1 MSSLAKTYDPSK
13 VEERWYDYWLKND
26 LFSSKPDDREAYTIV
41 IPPPNVTGQLHLG
54 HTLNNTLQDA
64 LIRKARLEG
73 KNACW
78 VPGTDHASIATENKV
93 LDLLAEQG
101 IKKEDLTRDEFL
113 KHAWDWT
120 DKYGGIILKQLRKLG
135 ASCDW
140 DRTAFTMDKNLHDSV
155 IKVFVD
161 LFKKGY
167 IYRGARMV
175 NWDPMRKTALS
186 DEEVYHTEEN
196 SRLFHIKYQIAG
208 SDECLTIATTR
219 PETLLGDTAICVH
232 PEDER
237 YAHLKGAKAI
247 VPLVNRE
254 VPVIFD
260 EYVDMEFGTGA
271 LKVTPAHDIND
282 YNLGAKHDLESIEI
296 LNDDGTLSEAAQVYV
311 GVDRFEARK
320 KIAKE
325 LEENGQLEKIEDIRN
340 KVARSERSKVVIEPK
355 LSTQWFCKMEDIAKP
370 ALDQVLD
377 NTIEFFPKNAV
388 NTYKHW
394 LENIN
399 DWCVS
404 RQLWWGQQ
412 IPAYFYGKGQNDFVV
427 AETIEEALK
436 LAQEKTGNAELN
448 VEDLTQETDV
458 VDTWFSSWLWP
469 MTVFNGIL
477 EPENEEYKYYYP
489 TNVLVTGQD
498 IIFFWVARMIM
509 AGLEYENQYPFKD
522 VYFTGLVRDEKR
534 RKMSKSLGNSP
545 DLFET
550 FEKYSADG
558 VRLGVLLC
566 APAGNDLLYKHDLS
580 EQGRN
585 FANKVWN
592 ALRLVDGWK
601 VDESLDQS
609 DLKPAIDWFEAKLRT
624 AVEKV
629 NDAYSKYRL
638 SEAAMEI
645 YKLIWDDF
653 CSWYL
658 EMIKPGFEQP
668 ISREIYDATMNFFDE
683 LMVLLHPMMPF
694 ITEEVW
700 QNVKERKDGE
710 SIMTA
715 SWPTFEGQNP
725 DLIGFGEKMQGLVSG
740 IRNLRSQ
747 QGMSPKDAVE
757 VYIASQDKGYEMY
770 KGLISKL
777 ANVSK
782 LEYTAEKVSGA
793 KSFIIGTDEIFVPV
807 EIDAEKEKEEMQK
820 ELDRQ
825 RGFLKGVEKKLSNER
840 FVNNAPDAVVASEK
854 KKQADALARIEILE
868 KSLAE
873 LS

>member
-1 MSSLAKTYDPSK
+1 MSLAKTYDPSI
-13 VEERWYDYWLKND
+13 VEEKWYDYWMKND

-93 LDLLAEQG
+93 LELLAEQG
-101 IKKEDLTRDEFL
+101 IKKEDLTREEFL

-140 DRTAFTMDKNLHDSV
+140 DRTAFTMDEKLHDSV
-155 IKVFVD
+155 IKTFVD
-161 LFKKGY
+161 LHKKGY

-175 NWDPMRKTALS
+175 NWDPMRQTALS

-196 SRLFHIKYQIAG
+196 SRLFHIKYQILG
-208 SDECLTIATTR
+208 SDEFLTIATTR
-219 PETLLGDTAICVH
+219 PETLLGDTAICLN
-232 PEDER
+232 PNDKR
-237 YAHLKGAKAI
+237 YTHLKESKAI

-254 VPVIFD
+254 IPIIFD
-260 EYVDMEFGTGA
+260 EYVDMDFGTGA

-282 YNLGAKHDLESIEI
+282 YNLGAKHGLESIEI
-296 LNDDGTLSEAAQVYV
+296 LNDDGTLNENAELYV

-320 KIAKE
+320 KIAKD
-325 LEENGQLEKIEDIRN
+325 LEAKGQMDKIEDIRN

-377 NTIEFFPKNAV
+377 STIEFFPKNAV

-399 DWCVS
+399 DWCIS

-427 AETIEEALK
+427 AESIEEALK
-436 LAQEKTGNAELN
+436 LAQEATRNTDLKA
-448 VEDLTQETDV
+448 EDLRQETDV

-469 MTVFNGIL
+469 MSVFNGVL
-477 EPENEEYKYYYP
+477 EPDNEEINYYYP
-489 TNVLVTGQD
+489 TNVVVTGQD
-498 IIFFWVARMIM
+498 IIFFWIARMIM
-509 AGLEYENQYPFKD
+509 AGLEYKDQFPFKD

-566 APAGNDLLYKHDLS
+566 APAGNDLLYKHELS

-592 ALRLVDGWK
+592 ALRLVDGWV
-601 VDESLDQS
+601 VDE
-609 DLKPAIDWFEAKLRT
+609 DLKQPELLPAIQWFDAKLRSSI
-624 AVEKV
+624 AKV
-629 NDAYSKYRL
+629 NESYSKYRL
-638 SEAAMEI
+638 SEAAMEL
-645 YKLIWDDF
+645 YKLVWDDF

-668 ISREIYDATMNFFDE
+668 ISREIYDATMNFFE
-683 LMVLLHPMMPF
+683 EITVLLHPMMPF

-700 QNVKERKDGE
+700 QTVKKRKDGE

-715 SWPTFEGQNP
+715 TWPSDDGQDK
-725 DLIGFGEKMQGLVSG
+725 DLIAFGEKMQGLVSG
-740 IRNLRSQ
+740 IRNIRSSI
-747 QGMSPKDAVE
+747 GMSPKESVE
-757 VYIASQDKGYEMY
+757 VFIASKDNGYDENA
-770 KGLISKL
+770 GLIKKL
-777 ANVSK
+777 ANISN
-782 LEYTAEKVSGA
+782 LSYTTETVSGA

-807 EIDAEKEKEEMQK
+807 AIDVEKEKEEMQA
-820 ELDRQ
+820 ELKRQ
-825 RGFLKGVEKKLSNER
+825 KGFLIGVAKKLGNER
-840 FVNNAPDAVVASEK
+840 FVANAPEAVVSSEK
-854 KKQADALARIEILE
+854 KKQADAEARIVILE

-873 LS
+873 LG

>member
-13 VEERWYDYWLKND
+13 VEEKWYDYWLKND

-161 LFKKGY
+161 LFNKGY

-208 SDECLTIATTR
+208 SNECLTIATTR

-254 VPVIFD
+254 VPIIFD

-629 NDAYSKYRL
+629 NHAYSKYRL

-668 ISREIYDATMNFFDE
+668 ISRKIYDATMNFFDE

-694 ITEEVW
+694 ITEEIW

-757 VYIASQDKGYEMY
+757 VYIASQDKGYETY

-807 EIDAEKEKEEMQK
+807 EIDTEKEKEEMQK

>member
-1 MSSLAKTYDPSK
+1 MSLAKTYDPSI
-13 VEERWYDYWLKND
+13 VEEKWYDYWMKND

-93 LDLLAEQG
+93 LELLAEQG
-101 IKKEDLTRDEFL
+101 IKKEDLTREEFL

-140 DRTAFTMDKNLHDSV
+140 DRTAFTMDEKLHDSV
-155 IKVFVD
+155 IKTFVD
-161 LFKKGY
+161 LHKKGY

-175 NWDPMRKTALS
+175 NWDPMRQTALS

-196 SRLFHIKYQIAG
+196 SRLFHIKYQILG
-208 SDECLTIATTR
+208 SDEFLTIATTR
-219 PETLLGDTAICVH
+219 PETLLGDTAICLN
-232 PEDER
+232 PNDER
-237 YAHLKGAKAI
+237 YTHLKESKAI

-254 VPVIFD
+254 IPIIFD
-260 EYVDMEFGTGA
+260 EYVDMDFGTGA

-282 YNLGAKHDLESIEI
+282 YNLGAKHGLESIEI
-296 LNDDGTLSEAAQVYV
+296 LNDDGTLNENAELYV
-311 GVDRFEARK
+311 GEDRFEARK
-320 KIAKE
+320 KIAKD
-325 LEENGQLEKIEDIRN
+325 LEAKGQMDKIEDIRN

-377 NTIEFFPKNAV
+377 STIEFFPKNAV

-399 DWCVS
+399 DWCIS

-427 AETIEEALK
+427 AESIEEALK
-436 LAQEKTGNAELN
+436 LAQEATRNTDLKA
-448 VEDLTQETDV
+448 EDLRQETDV

-469 MTVFNGIL
+469 MSVFNGVL
-477 EPENEEYKYYYP
+477 EPDNEEINYYYP
-489 TNVLVTGQD
+489 TNVVVTGQD
-498 IIFFWVARMIM
+498 IIFFWIARMIM
-509 AGLEYENQYPFKD
+509 AGLEYKDKFPFKD

-566 APAGNDLLYKHDLS
+566 APAGNDLLYKHELS

-592 ALRLVDGWK
+592 ALRLVDGWV
-601 VDESLDQS
+601 VDE
-609 DLKPAIDWFEAKLRT
+609 DLKQPELLPAIQWFDAKLRSSI
-624 AVEKV
+624 AKV
-629 NDAYSKYRL
+629 NESYSKYRL
-638 SEAAMEI
+638 SEAAMEL
-645 YKLIWDDF
+645 YKLVWDDF

-668 ISREIYDATMNFFDE
+668 ISREIYDATMNFFE
-683 LMVLLHPMMPF
+683 EITVLLHPMMPF

-700 QNVKERKDGE
+700 QTVKKRKDGE

-715 SWPTFEGQNP
+715 TWPSDEGQDK
-725 DLIGFGEKMQGLVSG
+725 DLIAFGEKMQGLVSG
-740 IRNLRSQ
+740 IRNIRSSI
-747 QGMSPKDAVE
+747 GMSPKESVE
-757 VYIASQDKGYEMY
+757 VFIASKDNGYDENA
-770 KGLISKL
+770 GLIKKL
-777 ANVSK
+777 ANISN
-782 LEYTAEKVSGA
+782 LSYTTETVSGA

-807 EIDAEKEKEEMQK
+807 AIDVEKEKKEMQA
-820 ELDRQ
+820 ELKRQ
-825 RGFLKGVEKKLSNER
+825 KGFLIGVAKKLGNER
-840 FVNNAPDAVVASEK
+840 FVANAPEAVVSSEK
-854 KKQADALARIEILE
+854 KKQADAEARIVILE

-873 LS
+873 LG

>member
-1 MSSLAKTYDPSK
+1 MSSLAKTYDPSI
-13 VEERWYDYWLKND
+13 VEDKWYEYWMENK
-26 LFSSKPDDREAYTIV
+26 LFSSKPDERESYTIV

-101 IKKEDLTRDEFL
+101 IKKDDLSREDFL

-140 DRTAFTMDKNLHDSV
+140 DRTAFTMDDNLYKSV

-161 LFKKGY
+161 LHKKGF

-175 NWDPMRKTALS
+175 NWDPMRQTALS
-186 DEEVYHTEEN
+186 DEEVYYTEEN
-196 SRLFHIKYQIAG
+196 SRLFHIKYRIVG
-208 SDECLTIATTR
+208 SDEFLTIATTR

-232 PEDER
+232 PDDER
-237 YAHLKGAKAI
+237 YTHLKGTKAI

-254 VPVIFD
+254 IPVIFD
-260 EYVDMEFGTGA
+260 DYVDMEFGTGA
-271 LKVTPAHDIND
+271 LKVTPAHDLND
-282 YNLGAKHDLESIEI
+282 YNLGAKHGLESIEI
-296 LNDDGTLSEAAQVYV
+296 LNDDGTLSSNAELYV

-320 KIAKE
+320 KISKD
-325 LEENGQLEKIEDIRN
+325 LEAAGLLDKIEDIRN

-355 LSTQWFCKMEDIAKP
+355 LSTQWFCKMEEIAKP
-370 ALDQVLD
+370 ALDKVLD
-377 NTIEFFPKNAV
+377 STIGFYPKNAV

-399 DWCVS
+399 DWCIS

-412 IPAYFYGKGQNDFVV
+412 IPAYYYGKGQNDFVV

-436 LAQEKTGNAELN
+436 EARSTTGNSALT
-448 VEDLTQETDV
+448 VDDLTQETDV

-469 MTVFNGIL
+469 MSVFNGIL
-477 EPENEEYKYYYP
+477 EPDNEEFNYYYP
-489 TNVLVTGQD
+489 TNVVVTGQD
-498 IIFFWVARMIM
+498 IIFFWIARMIM
-509 AGLEYENQYPFKD
+509 AGLEYKNEYPFKD

-566 APAGNDLLYKHDLS
+566 APAGNDLLYSHDLS

-585 FANKVWN
+585 FANKIWN
-592 ALRLVDGWK
+592 ALRLVDGWT
-601 VDESLDQS
+601 VDEN
-609 DLKPAIDWFEAKLRT
+609 LKQPELLPSIKWFKSKLNA

-629 NDAYSKYRL
+629 NISFEKYRL
-638 SEAAMEI
+638 SEAAMEL
-645 YKLIWDDF
+645 YKLVWDDF

-668 ISREIYDATMNFFDE
+668 ISREIYDATMNFFEE

-700 QNVKERKDGE
+700 QTVKPRKAGD
-710 SIMTA
+710 SIMKA
-715 SWPTFEGQNP
+715 EWPKAEEK
-725 DLIGFGEKMQGLVSG
+725 DAELLAFGEKMQELVSG
-740 IRNLRSQ
+740 IRNIRSQ
-747 QGMSPKDAVE
+747 QGISPKEAVE
-757 VYIASQDKGYEMY
+757 VFITSQDQGYENY

-777 ANVSK
+777 GNVSK
-782 LEYTAEKVSGA
+782 LEYTTESIAGA

-807 EIDAEKEKEEMQK
+807 ALDIEKEKAEIEK
-820 ELDRQ
+820 ELARQ
-825 RGFLKGVEKKLSNER
+825 KGFLVGVAKKLGNER
-840 FVNNAPDAVVASEK
+840 FVANAPDAVVAAEK
-854 KKQADALARIEILE
+854 QKQADAEARIVILE

>member
-13 VEERWYDYWLKND
+13 VEEKWYDYWMKND

-113 KHAWDWT
+113 KHAWEWT

-161 LFKKGY
+161 LFNKGY

-175 NWDPMRKTALS
+175 NWDPMRQTALS

-208 SDECLTIATTR
+208 SDEFLTIATTR
-219 PETLLGDTAICVH
+219 PETLLGDTAICVN
-232 PEDER
+232 PNDER
-237 YAHLKGAKAI
+237 YTHLKGAKAI

-254 VPVIFD
+254 IPVIFD

-282 YNLGAKHDLESIEI
+282 YNLGAKHGLESIEI
-296 LNDDGTLSEAAQVYV
+296 LNDDGTLNEAAQLYV
-311 GVDRFEARK
+311 GQDRFEVRK
-320 KIAKE
+320 QISKD
-325 LEENGQLEKIEDIRN
+325 LEAAGLLDKIEDIRN

-355 LSTQWFCKMEDIAKP
+355 LSTQWFCKMDEIAKP
-370 ALDQVLD
+370 ALDKVLD

-399 DWCVS
+399 DWCIS

-412 IPAYFYGKGQNDFVV
+412 IPAYFFGKGQNDFVV
-427 AETIEEALK
+427 AETAEEALK
-436 LAQEKTGNAELN
+436 LAQEKTGKADLKA
-448 VEDLTQETDV
+448 EDLTQETDV

-477 EPENEEYKYYYP
+477 EPDNEEFKYYYP

-566 APAGNDLLYKHDLS
+566 APAGNDLLYKHELS

-592 ALRLVDGWK
+592 ALRLVDGWQ

-609 DLKPAIDWFEAKLRT
+609 DLKPAIDWFDAKLRA

-629 NDAYSKYRL
+629 NDSYLKYRL

-668 ISREIYDATMNFFDE
+668 ISREIYDATMNFFEE

-700 QNVKERKDGE
+700 QNVKERKEGE
-710 SIMTA
+710 SIMTSA
-715 SWPTFEGQNP
+715 WPSAEGQNA
-725 DLIGFGEKMQGLVSG
+725 DLIAFGEKMQGLVSE

-757 VYIASQDKGYEMY
+757 VFIASEDKGYETY
-770 KGLISKL
+770 KGLIAKL
-777 ANVSK
+777 GNVSK
-782 LEYTAEKVSGA
+782 LEYTTDKVSNA
-793 KSFIIGTDEIFVPV
+793 KSFIIGTDEIFIPV
-807 EIDAEKEKEEMQK
+807 EIDTEKEKAEMQK
-820 ELDRQ
+820 ELERQ
-825 RGFLKGVEKKLSNER
+825 KGFLKGVEKKLSNER
-840 FVNNAPDAVVASEK
+840 FVNNAPEAVIAGER

-873 LS
+873 L

>member
-1 MSSLAKTYDPSK
+1 MSLAKTYDPSI
-13 VEERWYDYWLKND
+13 VEEKWYDYWLKND

-93 LDLLAEQG
+93 LELLAEQG
-101 IKKEDLTRDEFL
+101 IKKEDLTREEFL

-140 DRTAFTMDKNLHDSV
+140 DRTAFTMDEKLHNSV
-155 IKVFVD
+155 IKTFVD
-161 LFKKGY
+161 LHKKGY

-175 NWDPMRKTALS
+175 NWDPMRQTALS

-196 SRLFHIKYQIAG
+196 SRLFHIKYQIAE
-208 SDECLTIATTR
+208 SDEFLTIATTR
-219 PETLLGDTAICVH
+219 PETLLGDTAICLN
-232 PEDER
+232 PNDER
-237 YAHLKGAKAI
+237 YTNLKGAKAI

-254 VPVIFD
+254 IPVIFD

-282 YNLGAKHDLESIEI
+282 YNLGAKHGLESIEI
-296 LNDDGTLSEAAQVYV
+296 LNDDGTLNENAELYV

-320 KIAKE
+320 KITKDLEAK
-325 LEENGQLEKIEDIRN
+325 GQMDKIEDIRN

-370 ALDQVLD
+370 ALNQVLD
-377 NTIEFFPKNAV
+377 STIEFFPKNAV

-399 DWCVS
+399 DWCIS

-427 AETIEEALK
+427 AESIEEALK
-436 LAQEKTGNAELN
+436 LAQEATRNTDLKA
-448 VEDLTQETDV
+448 EDLRQETDV

-469 MTVFNGIL
+469 MSVFNGVL
-477 EPENEEYKYYYP
+477 EPDNEEINYYYP
-489 TNVLVTGQD
+489 TNVVVTGQD
-498 IIFFWVARMIM
+498 IIFFWIARMIM
-509 AGLEYENQYPFKD
+509 AGLEYKDQFPFKD

-566 APAGNDLLYKHDLS
+566 APAGNDLLYKHELS

-592 ALRLVDGWK
+592 ALRLVDGWV
-601 VDESLDQS
+601 VDE
-609 DLKPAIDWFEAKLRT
+609 DLKQPELLPAIQWFDAKLRSSI
-624 AVEKV
+624 AKV
-629 NDAYSKYRL
+629 NESYSKYRL
-638 SEAAMEI
+638 SEAAMEL
-645 YKLIWDDF
+645 YKLVWDDF

-668 ISREIYDATMNFFDE
+668 ISREIYDATMNFFE
-683 LMVLLHPMMPF
+683 EITVLLHPMMPF

-700 QNVKERKDGE
+700 QTVKKRKDGE

-715 SWPTFEGQNP
+715 TWPSDDGQDK
-725 DLIGFGEKMQGLVSG
+725 DLIAFGEKMQGLVSG
-740 IRNLRSQ
+740 IRNIRSSI
-747 QGMSPKDAVE
+747 GMSPKESVE
-757 VYIASQDKGYEMY
+757 VFIASKDNGYDENA
-770 KGLISKL
+770 GLIKKL
-777 ANVSK
+777 ANISN
-782 LEYTAEKVSGA
+782 LSYTTETVSGA

-807 EIDAEKEKEEMQK
+807 AIDVEKEKEEMQA
-820 ELDRQ
+820 ELKRQ
-825 RGFLKGVEKKLSNER
+825 KGFLIGVAKKLGNER
-840 FVNNAPDAVVASEK
+840 FVANAPEAVVSSEK
-854 KKQADALARIEILE
+854 KKQADAEARIVILE

-873 LS
+873 LG

>member
-1 MSSLAKTYDPSK
+1 MSSLAKTYDPSQ
-13 VEERWYDYWLKND
+13 VEEKWYDYWMKND

-101 IKKEDLTRDEFL
+101 VKKEDLTRDEFL

-161 LFKKGY
+161 LFNKGY

-175 NWDPMRKTALS
+175 NWDPMRQTALS

-208 SDECLTIATTR
+208 SKEFLTIATTR
-219 PETLLGDTAICVH
+219 PETLLGDTAICLN
-232 PEDER
+232 PNDER
-237 YAHLKGAKAI
+237 YTHLKGAKAI

-254 VPVIFD
+254 IPVIFD

-282 YNLGAKHDLESIEI
+282 YNLGAKHSLESIEI
-296 LNDDGTLSEAAQVYV
+296 LNDDGTLNENAQLYV

-325 LEENGQLEKIEDIRN
+325 LEEKGQLDKVEDILN

-355 LSTQWFCKMEDIAKP
+355 LSTQWFCKMEEIAKP

-399 DWCVS
+399 DWCIS

-412 IPAYFYGKGQNDFVV
+412 IPAFFYGKGQNDFVV
-427 AETIEEALK
+427 AETAEEALK
-436 LAQEKTGNAELN
+436 LAQEKTGNTDLKAEN
-448 VEDLTQETDV
+448 LTQETDV

-469 MTVFNGIL
+469 MSVFNGIL
-477 EPENEEYKYYYP
+477 EPDNEEINYYYP
-489 TNVLVTGQD
+489 TNVVVTGQD
-498 IIFFWVARMIM
+498 IIFFWIARMIM
-509 AGLEYENQYPFKD
+509 AGIEYKDQFPFKD

-566 APAGNDLLYKHDLS
+566 APAGNDLLYSHDLS
-580 EQGRN
+580 LQGRN
-585 FANKVWN
+585 FVNKIWN
-592 ALRLVDGWK
+592 SLRLVKGWTVDENLKQPELSSSIKWFDAKLRASVAK
-601 VDESLDQS
+601 VDESY
-609 DLKPAIDWFEAKLRT
+609 K
-624 AVEKV
+624 
-629 NDAYSKYRL
+629 KYRL
-638 SEAAMEI
+638 SEAAMEL
-645 YKLIWDDF
+645 YKLVWDDF
-653 CSWYL
+653 CSLYL

-668 ISREIYDATMNFFDE
+668 ISRELYDATINFIEE
-683 LMVLLHPMMPF
+683 LMVLLHPMVPF

-700 QNVKERKDGE
+700 QAVKERKDGE
-710 SIMTA
+710 SIMTQD
-715 SWPTFEGQNP
+715 WPTTEGQ
-725 DLIGFGEKMQGLVSG
+725 DQSVIDFSEKLEGIVTG
-740 IRNLRSQ
+740 IRNLRAKEE
-747 QGMSPKDAVE
+747 MSPKESVE
-757 VYIASQDKGYEMY
+757 VFISSKDETYLEFA
-770 KGLISKL
+770 GLIKKL

-782 LEYTAEKVSGA
+782 LEYTTESIPNS
-793 KSFIIGTDEIFVPV
+793 KSFILGTDEIFVPV
-807 EIDAEKEKEEMQK
+807 EFDVEKEKAEMEK
-820 ELDRQ
+820 ELARQ
-825 RGFLKGVEKKLSNER
+825 KGFLVGVAKKLGNER
-840 FVNNAPDAVVASEK
+840 FVANAPEAVVAAEK
-854 KKQADALARIEILE
+854 KKQADAEARIVILE

-873 LS
+873 LG

>member
-13 VEERWYDYWLKND
+13 VEEKWYDYWLKND

-64 LIRKARLEG
+64 LTRKARLEG

-161 LFKKGY
+161 LFNKGY

-186 DEEVYHTEEN
+186 DEEVYYTEEN

-208 SDECLTIATTR
+208 TNECLTIATTR

-232 PEDER
+232 PKDKR
-237 YAHLKGAKAI
+237 YGHLKGAKAI

-254 VPVIFD
+254 VPIIFD
-260 EYVDMEFGTGA
+260 DYVDMEFGTGA

-296 LNDDGTLSEAAQVYV
+296 LNDDGTLSEAAQIYV

-325 LEENGQLEKIEDIRN
+325 LEENGQLEKVEDIRN

-436 LAQEKTGNAELN
+436 LAQEKTGNADLN
-448 VEDLTQETDV
+448 AEDLTQETDV

-566 APAGNDLLYKHDLS
+566 APAGNDLLYKHELS

-585 FANKVWN
+585 FTNKVWN

-601 VDESLDQS
+601 VDESLDQT

-668 ISREIYDATMNFFDE
+668 ISKEIYDATMNFFDE

-710 SIMTA
+710 SIMTT

-757 VYIASQDKGYEMY
+757 VYIASQDKGYETY

>member
-1 MSSLAKTYDPSK
+1 MSLAKTYDPSI
-13 VEERWYDYWLKND
+13 VEEKWYDYWLKND

-93 LDLLAEQG
+93 LELLAEQG
-101 IKKEDLTRDEFL
+101 IKKEDLTREEFL

-140 DRTAFTMDKNLHDSV
+140 DRTAFTMDEKLHDSV
-155 IKVFVD
+155 IRTFVD
-161 LFKKGY
+161 LHKKGY

-175 NWDPMRKTALS
+175 NWDPMRQTALS

-208 SDECLTIATTR
+208 SDEFLTIATTR
-219 PETLLGDTAICVH
+219 PETLLGDTAICLN
-232 PEDER
+232 PNDER
-237 YAHLKGAKAI
+237 YTHLKGTKAI

-254 VPVIFD
+254 IPVIFD

-282 YNLGAKHDLESIEI
+282 YNLGAKHGLESIEV
-296 LNDDGTLSEAAQVYV
+296 LNDNGTLNDNAELYV
-311 GVDRFEARK
+311 GLDRFEARK
-320 KIAKE
+320 KIVKDLEAK
-325 LEENGQLEKIEDIRN
+325 GQMDKIEDIRN

-399 DWCVS
+399 DWCIS

-427 AETIEEALK
+427 AESIEEALT
-436 LAQEKTGNAELN
+436 LAQEATGKT
-448 VEDLTQETDV
+448 DLTAADLRQETDV

-469 MTVFNGIL
+469 MSVFNGIL
-477 EPENEEYKYYYP
+477 EPDNEEINYYYP
-489 TNVLVTGQD
+489 TNVVVTGQD
-498 IIFFWVARMIM
+498 IIFFWIARMIM
-509 AGLEYENQYPFKD
+509 AGIEYKGQFPFKD

-534 RKMSKSLGNSP
+534 QKMSKSLGNSP

-566 APAGNDLLYKHDLS
+566 APAGNDLLYKHELS

-592 ALRLVDGWK
+592 ALRLVDGWVVDENLKQPELLPAIKWFNAKLRSSIAK
-601 VDESLDQS
+601 VDES
-609 DLKPAIDWFEAKLRT
+609 
-624 AVEKV
+624 
-629 NDAYSKYRL
+629 YSKYRL
-638 SEAAMEI
+638 SEAAMEL
-645 YKLIWDDF
+645 YKLVWDDF

-668 ISREIYDATMNFFDE
+668 ISREIYDATMNFFE
-683 LMVLLHPMMPF
+683 EITVLLHPMMPF

-700 QNVKERKDGE
+700 QTVKERKDGE
-710 SIMTA
+710 SIMT
-715 SWPTFEGQNP
+715 STWPKADGQDK
-725 DLIGFGEKMQGLVSG
+725 DLIAFGEKMQGLVSG
-740 IRNLRSQ
+740 IRNIRSSI
-747 QGMSPKDAVE
+747 GMSPKESVE
-757 VYIASQDKGYEMY
+757 VFIASKDKGYEENA
-770 KGLISKL
+770 GLIKKL
-777 ANVSK
+777 ANISN
-782 LEYTAEKVSGA
+782 LSYTTETVSGA

-807 EIDAEKEKEEMQK
+807 PIDVEKEKEEMHAELKRQK
-820 ELDRQ
+820 
-825 RGFLKGVEKKLSNER
+825 GFLIGVAKKLGNER
-840 FVNNAPDAVVASEK
+840 FVANAPEAVVSSEK
-854 KKQADALARIEILE
+854 KKQADAEARIVILE

-873 LS
+873 LG

>member
-1 MSSLAKTYDPSK
+1 MSLAKTYDPSI
-13 VEERWYDYWLKND
+13 VEEKWYDYWMKND

-93 LDLLAEQG
+93 LELLAEQG
-101 IKKEDLTRDEFL
+101 IKKEDLTREEFL

-140 DRTAFTMDKNLHDSV
+140 GRTAFTMDKKLHDSV
-155 IKVFVD
+155 IKTFVD
-161 LFKKGY
+161 LHKKGY

-175 NWDPMRKTALS
+175 NWDPMRQTALS

-196 SRLFHIKYQIAG
+196 SRLFHIKYQILG
-208 SDECLTIATTR
+208 SDEFLTIATTR
-219 PETLLGDTAICVH
+219 PETLLGDTAICLN
-232 PEDER
+232 PNDKR
-237 YAHLKGAKAI
+237 YTHLKESKAI

-254 VPVIFD
+254 IPIIFD
-260 EYVDMEFGTGA
+260 EYVDMDFGTGA

-282 YNLGAKHDLESIEI
+282 YNLGAKHGLESIEI
-296 LNDDGTLSEAAQVYV
+296 LNDDGTLNENAELYV

-320 KIAKE
+320 KIAKD
-325 LEENGQLEKIEDIRN
+325 LEAKGQMDKIEDIRN

-377 NTIEFFPKNAV
+377 STIEFFPKNAV

-399 DWCVS
+399 DWCIS

-427 AETIEEALK
+427 AESIEEALK
-436 LAQEKTGNAELN
+436 LAQEATRNTDLKA
-448 VEDLTQETDV
+448 EDLRQETDV

-469 MTVFNGIL
+469 MSVFNGVL
-477 EPENEEYKYYYP
+477 EPDNEEINYYYP
-489 TNVLVTGQD
+489 TNVVVTGQD
-498 IIFFWVARMIM
+498 IIFFWIARMIM
-509 AGLEYENQYPFKD
+509 AGLEYKDQFPFKD

-566 APAGNDLLYKHDLS
+566 APAGNDLLYKHELS

-592 ALRLVDGWK
+592 ALRLVDGWV
-601 VDESLDQS
+601 VDE
-609 DLKPAIDWFEAKLRT
+609 DLKQPELLPAIQWFDAKLRSSI
-624 AVEKV
+624 AKV
-629 NDAYSKYRL
+629 NESYSKYRL
-638 SEAAMEI
+638 SEAAMEL
-645 YKLIWDDF
+645 YKLVWDDF

-668 ISREIYDATMNFFDE
+668 VSREIYDATMNFFE
-683 LMVLLHPMMPF
+683 EITVLLHPMMPF

-700 QNVKERKDGE
+700 QTVKKRKDGE

-715 SWPTFEGQNP
+715 TWPSDDGQDK
-725 DLIGFGEKMQGLVSG
+725 DLIAFGEKMQGLVSG
-740 IRNLRSQ
+740 IRNIRSSI
-747 QGMSPKDAVE
+747 GMSPKESVE
-757 VYIASQDKGYEMY
+757 VFIASKDNGYDENA
-770 KGLISKL
+770 GLIKKL
-777 ANVSK
+777 ANISN
-782 LEYTAEKVSGA
+782 LSYTTETVSGA

-807 EIDAEKEKEEMQK
+807 AIDVEKEKEEMQA
-820 ELDRQ
+820 ELKRQ
-825 RGFLKGVEKKLSNER
+825 KGFLIGVAKKLGNER
-840 FVNNAPDAVVASEK
+840 FVANAPEAVVSSEK
-854 KKQADALARIEILE
+854 KKQADAEARIVILE

-873 LS
+873 LG

>member
-1 MSSLAKTYDPSK
+1 MSLAKTYDPSI
-13 VEERWYDYWLKND
+13 VEEKWYDYWLRND

-93 LDLLAEQG
+93 LELLAEQG
-101 IKKEDLTRDEFL
+101 IKKEDLTREEFL

-140 DRTAFTMDKNLHDSV
+140 DRTAFTMDEKLHDSV
-155 IKVFVD
+155 IKTFVD
-161 LFKKGY
+161 LHKKGY

-175 NWDPMRKTALS
+175 NWDPMRQTALS

-208 SDECLTIATTR
+208 SDEFLTIATTR
-219 PETLLGDTAICVH
+219 PETLLGDTAICLN
-232 PEDER
+232 PNDKR
-237 YAHLKGAKAI
+237 YTHLKGAKAI

-254 VPVIFD
+254 IPVIFD

-282 YNLGAKHDLESIEI
+282 YNLGAKHSLESIEI
-296 LNDDGTLSEAAQVYV
+296 LNDNGTLNENAELYV

-320 KIAKE
+320 KIVKDLEAK
-325 LEENGQLEKIEDIRN
+325 GQIDKIEDIRN

-377 NTIEFFPKNAV
+377 NTIEFFPKNSV

-399 DWCVS
+399 DWCIS

-427 AETIEEALK
+427 AESIEEAL
-436 LAQEKTGNAELN
+436 LQAQEVTGKA
-448 VEDLTQETDV
+448 DLTLTDLRQETDV

-469 MTVFNGIL
+469 MSVFNGIL
-477 EPENEEYKYYYP
+477 EPDNDEINYYYP
-489 TNVLVTGQD
+489 TNVVVTGQD
-498 IIFFWVARMIM
+498 IIFFWIARMIM
-509 AGLEYENQYPFKD
+509 AGLEYKDQYPFKD

-534 RKMSKSLGNSP
+534 QKMSKSLGNSP

-566 APAGNDLLYKHDLS
+566 APAGNDLLYKHELS

-585 FANKVWN
+585 FVNKMWN
-592 ALRLVDGWK
+592 ALRLVDGWIVDEDLKQPELISAIKWFDAKLRASIKK
-601 VDESLDQS
+601 VDES
-609 DLKPAIDWFEAKLRT
+609 F
-624 AVEKV
+624 
-629 NDAYSKYRL
+629 SKYRL
-638 SEAAMEI
+638 SEAAMEL
-645 YKLIWDDF
+645 YKLVWDDF
-653 CSWYL
+653 CSLYL

-668 ISREIYDATMNFFDE
+668 IGRELYDATMNFFEE
-683 LMVLLHPMMPF
+683 LMVLLHPMVPF
-694 ITEEVW
+694 ITEEIW
-700 QNVKERKDGE
+700 QSVKERKDGE
-710 SIMTA
+710 SIMTQ
-715 SWPTFEGQNP
+715 SWPSSNGLDQGVIDFSEKLEG
-725 DLIGFGEKMQGLVSG
+725 IVTG
-740 IRNLRSQ
+740 IRNLRAKE
-747 QGMSPKDAVE
+747 GMSPKESVE
-757 VYIASQDKGYEMY
+757 VFIASKDEQYTEY
-770 KGLISKL
+770 AGLIKKL
-777 ANVSK
+777 TNVSK
-782 LEYTAEKVSGA
+782 LEYTTESIPNS
-793 KSFIIGTDEIFVPV
+793 KSFIIGTDEVFIPIEFDIDKERGEMEV
-807 EIDAEKEKEEMQK
+807 ELKRQK
-820 ELDRQ
+820 
-825 RGFLKGVEKKLSNER
+825 GFLIGVGKKLGNEK
-840 FVNNAPDAVVASEK
+840 FVANAPDAVIASER
-854 KKQADALARIEILE
+854 KKQADAETRIVILE

-873 LS
+873 LG

>member
-13 VEERWYDYWLKND
+13 VEEKWYDYWMKND
-26 LFSSKPDDREAYTIV
+26 LFSSKPDEREAYTIV

-161 LFKKGY
+161 LFNKGY

-208 SDECLTIATTR
+208 SDEFLTIATTR
-219 PETLLGDTAICVH
+219 PETLLGDTAICVN
-232 PEDER
+232 PNDER
-237 YAHLKGAKAI
+237 YTHLKGSKAI

-254 VPVIFD
+254 IPVIFD

-296 LNDDGTLSEAAQVYV
+296 LNDDGTLNESAQLYV

-325 LEENGQLEKIEDIRN
+325 LEEKGQLDKIEDIRN

-355 LSTQWFCKMEDIAKP
+355 LSTQWFCKMEEIAKP

-399 DWCVS
+399 DWCIS

-427 AETIEEALK
+427 AETAEEALK
-436 LAQEKTGNAELN
+436 LAQDKTGKSDLKA
-448 VEDLTQETDV
+448 EDLTQETDV

-469 MTVFNGIL
+469 MSVFNGVL
-477 EPENEEYKYYYP
+477 EPDNEEFNYYYP
-489 TNVLVTGQD
+489 TNVCVTGQD
-498 IIFFWVARMIM
+498 IIFFWIARMIM
-509 AGLEYENQYPFKD
+509 AGLEYKNQFPFKD

-566 APAGNDLLYKHDLS
+566 APAGNDLLYSHDLS
-580 EQGRN
+580 KQGRN

-601 VDESLDQS
+601 IDESLEQPE
-609 DLKPAIDWFEAKLRT
+609 LKPAIEWFDAKLRA
-624 AVEKV
+624 AVVKV
-629 NDAYSKYRL
+629 NDSYSKYRL

-700 QNVKERKDGE
+700 QNVKERKEGA

-715 SWPTFEGQNP
+715 SWPSAEGENEE
-725 DLIGFGEKMQGLVSG
+725 LISFGEKMQELVSG

-747 QGMSPKDAVE
+747 QGMSPKDAIDVF
-757 VYIASQDKGYEMY
+757 ISSSDKGYETY
-770 KGLISKL
+770 KGLIAKL

-782 LEYTAEKVSGA
+782 LEYTSESISGA
-793 KSFIIGTDEIFVPV
+793 KSFIIGTDEIFIPV
-807 EIDAEKEKEEMQK
+807 EIDTEKEKAEMQK

-825 RGFLKGVEKKLSNER
+825 KGFLKGVEKKLSNER
-840 FVNNAPDAVVASEK
+840 FVNNAPEAVVASEK
-854 KKQADALARIEILE
+854 KKQADAIARIEILE

>member
-1 MSSLAKTYDPSK
+1 MSSLAKTYDPSI
-13 VEERWYDYWLKND
+13 VEEKWYDYWMEHKM
-26 LFSSKPDDREAYTIV
+26 FASKPDDREAFTIV

-161 LFKKGY
+161 LFNKGY

-208 SDECLTIATTR
+208 SDEFLTIATTR

-232 PEDER
+232 PNDER
-237 YAHLKGAKAI
+237 YTHLKGAKAI

-254 VPVIFD
+254 IPVIFD

-296 LNDDGTLSEAAQVYV
+296 LNDDGTLSENATLYV

-320 KIAKE
+320 KIAKD
-325 LEENGQLEKIEDIRN
+325 LEEKGQLDKVEDIRN

-355 LSTQWFCKMEDIAKP
+355 LSTQWFCKMEEIAKP

-399 DWCVS
+399 DWCIS

-412 IPAYFYGKGQNDFVV
+412 IPAFFYGKGQNDFVV
-427 AETIEEALK
+427 AETVEEALK
-436 LAQEKTGNAELN
+436 LAQEKTGKSDLKA
-448 VEDLTQETDV
+448 EDLTQETDV

-469 MTVFNGIL
+469 MSVFNGVL
-477 EPENEEYKYYYP
+477 EPENEEFNYYYP
-489 TNVLVTGQD
+489 TNVVVTGQD
-498 IIFFWVARMIM
+498 IIFFWIARMIM
-509 AGLEYENQYPFKD
+509 AGLEYKDQYPFKD

-550 FEKYSADG
+550 FDKYSADG

-580 EQGRN
+580 LQGRN
-585 FANKVWN
+585 FVNKIWN
-592 ALRLVDGWK
+592 SLRLVDGWTVDEDLKQPELTAAIKWFDAKLRASVAK
-601 VDESLDQS
+601 VDESY
-609 DLKPAIDWFEAKLRT
+609 K
-624 AVEKV
+624 
-629 NDAYSKYRL
+629 KYRL
-638 SEAAMEI
+638 SEAAMEL
-645 YKLIWDDF
+645 YKLVWDDF
-653 CSWYL
+653 CSLYL

-668 ISREIYDATMNFFDE
+668 ISRELYDATINFIEE
-683 LMVLLHPMMPF
+683 LMVLLHPMVPF

-700 QNVKERKDGE
+700 QAVKERKEGE
-710 SIMTA
+710 SIMTQA
-715 SWPTFEGQNP
+715 WPTTEGHDQSVI
-725 DLIGFGEKMQGLVSG
+725 DFSEKLEGIVTG
-740 IRNLRSQ
+740 IRNLRAKEE
-747 QGMSPKDAVE
+747 MSPKESVE
-757 VYIASQDKGYEMY
+757 VFIASKDEGYKEY
-770 KGLISKL
+770 AGLIKKL

-782 LEYTAEKVSGA
+782 LEYTTESIPDS
-793 KSFIIGTDEIFVPV
+793 KSFILGTDEIFIPIEFDV
-807 EIDAEKEKEEMQK
+807 EKEKAEMEK
-820 ELDRQ
+820 ELARQ
-825 RGFLKGVEKKLSNER
+825 KGFLVGVAKKLGNER
-840 FVNNAPDAVVASEK
+840 FVANAPDAVVAAEK
-854 KKQADALARIEILE
+854 KKQADAEARIEILE

-873 LS
+873 LK

>member
-1 MSSLAKTYDPSK
+1 MSLAKTYDPSI
-13 VEERWYDYWLKND
+13 VEEKWYDYWMKND

-93 LDLLAEQG
+93 LELLAEQG
-101 IKKEDLTRDEFL
+101 IKKEDLTREEFL

-140 DRTAFTMDKNLHDSV
+140 DRTAFTMDEKLHDSV
-155 IKVFVD
+155 IKTFVD
-161 LFKKGY
+161 LHKKGY

-175 NWDPMRKTALS
+175 NWDPMRQTALS

-196 SRLFHIKYQIAG
+196 SRLFHIKYQILG
-208 SDECLTIATTR
+208 SDEFLTIATTR
-219 PETLLGDTAICVH
+219 PETLLGDTAICLN
-232 PEDER
+232 PNDER
-237 YAHLKGAKAI
+237 YTHLKESKAI

-254 VPVIFD
+254 IPIIFD
-260 EYVDMEFGTGA
+260 EYVDMDFGTGA

-282 YNLGAKHDLESIEI
+282 YNLGAKHGLESIEI
-296 LNDDGTLSEAAQVYV
+296 LNDDGTLNENAELYV
-311 GVDRFEARK
+311 GEDRFEARK
-320 KIAKE
+320 KIAKD
-325 LEENGQLEKIEDIRN
+325 LEAKGQMDKIEDIRN

-377 NTIEFFPKNAV
+377 STIEFFPKNAV

-399 DWCVS
+399 DWCIS

-427 AETIEEALK
+427 AESIEEALK
-436 LAQEKTGNAELN
+436 LAQEATRNTDLKA
-448 VEDLTQETDV
+448 EDLRQETDV

-469 MTVFNGIL
+469 MSVFNGVL
-477 EPENEEYKYYYP
+477 EPDNEEINYYYP
-489 TNVLVTGQD
+489 TNVVVTGQD
-498 IIFFWVARMIM
+498 IIFFWIARMIM
-509 AGLEYENQYPFKD
+509 AGLEYKDKFPFKD

-566 APAGNDLLYKHDLS
+566 APAGNDLLYKHELS

-592 ALRLVDGWK
+592 ALRLVDGWV
-601 VDESLDQS
+601 VDE
-609 DLKPAIDWFEAKLRT
+609 DLKQPELLPAIQWFDAKLRSSI
-624 AVEKV
+624 AKV
-629 NDAYSKYRL
+629 NESYSKYRL
-638 SEAAMEI
+638 SEAAMEL
-645 YKLIWDDF
+645 YKLVWDDF

-668 ISREIYDATMNFFDE
+668 ISREIYDATMNFFE
-683 LMVLLHPMMPF
+683 EITVLLHPMMPF

-700 QNVKERKDGE
+700 QTVKKRKDGE

-715 SWPTFEGQNP
+715 TWPSDDGQDK
-725 DLIGFGEKMQGLVSG
+725 DLITFGEKMQGLVSG
-740 IRNLRSQ
+740 IRNIRSSI
-747 QGMSPKDAVE
+747 GMSPKESVE
-757 VYIASQDKGYEMY
+757 VFIASKDNGYDENA
-770 KGLISKL
+770 GLIKKL
-777 ANVSK
+777 ANISN
-782 LEYTAEKVSGA
+782 LSYTTETVSGA

-807 EIDAEKEKEEMQK
+807 AIDVEKEKEEMQA
-820 ELDRQ
+820 ELKRQ
-825 RGFLKGVEKKLSNER
+825 KGFLIGVAKKLGNER
-840 FVNNAPDAVVASEK
+840 FVANAPEAVVLSEK
-854 KKQADALARIEILE
+854 KKQADAEARIVILE

-873 LS
+873 LG